1 MQDDRPEPFQAPISR
16 LVWETKYR
24 AKEDGVAD
32 ATVRDTWRRVAR
44 ALAWVEPKDRD
55 AWGSRFH
62 GVLEGFRFLPAGRI
76 LAGAGTRRRVTLL
89 NCFVMGTIEDSTDG
103 IFEALKEGALTM
115 QQGGGV
121 GYDFSTLRPR
131 GSRALRA
138 GAIASGPVSFMRIWD
153 AMCETMLSTGARR
166 GAMMGTLRCDHP
178 DIEEFV
184 RAKRKVGELRNF
196 NMSVLVSDAFMEAVR
211 RDAEWELVFPSYAK
225 GEGDDRDGPVVMRAW
240 SGSRVPVPC
249 RIHRRIRARE
259 LWQTIM
265 RSTYEHAEPGVL
277 FIDRIN
283 RRNNLHYIEQISAT
297 NPCGEIPLPP
307 YGACDLGSLNL
318 TSFVLEAFTE
328 EARIDWEALR
338 ETAEIA
344 TRMLD
349 NVLDATRY
357 PLQSQADRVRAARRI
372 GLGLTGLAD
381 ALVML
386 GLHYG
391 SHEGRELAAAVMRLV
406 SHTAYRTSIDIAKEK
421 GSFPE
426 LIVERF
432 LEGEFIRSLPDDI
445 QSGIRAHGIRNSHLV
460 AIAPSGTI
468 SLLANNVSSGLEPIF
483 NLRFKRRIL
492 LADGTVS
499 EEEVSDFA
507 HASWVERFGSR
518 PVPKAFVTAREL
530 SPNAHLDMQAA
541 LQPFVDNAIS
551 KTINVPKEMPFDA
564 FRGLYELAYDKGL
577 KGCTTFRE
585 NPITGEVLAPAAA
598 SDVVS
603 PCCDVGRETD

>member
-1 MQDDRPEPFQAPISR
+1 MGDEGQDFIAPISR
-16 LVWETKYR
+16 IIWESKYR
-24 AKEDGVAD
+24 AGGDGID
-32 ATVRDTWRRVAR
+32 ERSVRDSWRRVAR
-44 ALAWVEPKDRD
+44 ALAGVEPEDHERW
-55 AWGSRFH
+55 AHRFYEA
-62 GVLEGFRFLPAGRI
+62 LSGFRFLPGGRI
-76 LAGAGTRRRVTLL
+76 LAGAGVRRRVTLL

-131 GSRALRA
+131 GARARGA
-138 GAIASGPVSFMRIWD
+138 GAIASGPVSFMGIWD

-166 GAMMGTLRCDHP
+166 GAMMGTLRGDHP

-184 RAKRKVGELRNF
+184 EAKGERGKLRNF
-196 NMSVLVSDAFMEAVR
+196 NMSVLVSDDFMRAVR
-211 RDAEWELVFPSYAK
+211 DDLEWALVFPAGS
-225 GEGDDRDGPVVMRAW
+225 GDAADGPVVMRAW
-240 SGSRVPVPC
+240 SGSLVPVPC
-249 RIHRRIRARE
+249 RVHRRIRARE
-259 LWQTIM
+259 LWQKIM

-283 RRNNLHYIEQISAT
+283 RRNNLRYIENISAT

-318 TSFVLEAFTE
+318 TAFVREPFTDN
-328 EARIDWEALR
+328 AHIDWEGLGDTAAL
-338 ETAEIA
+338 A

-357 PLQSQADRVRAARRI
+357 PLQRQADRVRAARRI

-386 GLHYG
+386 GLAYA
-391 SHEGRELAAAVMRLV
+391 SDEGRKLAASVMKLIC
-406 SHTAYRTSIDIAKEK
+406 HTAYRTSIELAKVK

-426 LIVERF
+426 FVAERF
-432 LEGEFIRSLPDDI
+432 VEGEFICSLPEDI
-445 QSGIRAHGIRNSHLV
+445 RRDIREHGIRNSHLV

-483 NLRFKRRIL
+483 GLRFSRRVL
-492 LADGTVS
+492 QADGRAI
-499 EEEVSDFA
+499 EHEVMD
-507 HASWVERFGSR
+507 HAYSVWRERFGDA
-518 PVPKAFVTAREL
+518 PLPDTFVTAREL
-530 SPNAHLDMQAA
+530 APEAHLEMQAA
-541 LQPFVDNAIS
+541 LQPHVDNAIS

-564 FRGLYELAYDKGL
+564 FVRLYELAYDKGL

-585 NPITGEVLAPAAA
+585 NPVTGEVLTSRADSAQTSA
-598 SDVVS
+598 
-603 PCCDVGRETD
+603 CCDISREND